1 MSTGDVPLL
10 PSGPGA
16 VASDAPVTTSTATT
30 TPPTRKKHTR
40 WSRIALL
47 VGMPLLCVG
56 AIVGGT
62 LGALAAAGHEA
73 KKEFYSYWP
82 FETKDE
88 DDDDAEDSFEKLN
101 HEIMQLTPDQAHAR
115 MPTWGSNSDGA

>member
-30 TPPTRKKHTR
+30 TPPTKHTR

-47 VGMPLLCVG
+47 VCVPLLCVG
-56 AIVGGT
+56 TIVGGT
-62 LGALAAAGHEA
+62 VGALAAAGHEA